1 MGGHGDLLGLW
12 TPKTSVLSSLAH
24 QNGHL
29 AIQGGLPFFSL
40 LVLCVWEKF
49 GNEQLV
55 KQEGD
60 GRNKFLERGTL
71 GGNPTLAMT
80 LCMGRGSP
88 YVCCLGTSVWV
99 QEGTENPCGSNE
111 LV

>member
-1 MGGHGDLLGLW
+1 MGGHGDLLSLW
-12 TPKTSVLSSLAH
+12 APKTSLLSSLAH

-29 AIQGGLPFFSL
+29 VIWGVLPFFSL
-40 LVLCVWEKF
+40 LALCVREKF

-55 KQEGD
+55 KQAGDERNGSWEG
-60 GRNKFLERGTL
+60 GTL
-71 GGNPTLAMT
+71 GGNPTLAMI

-88 YVCCLGTSVWV
+88 YICCLGTSVRV
-99 QEGTENPCGSNE
+99 QERTKNPCWSNV